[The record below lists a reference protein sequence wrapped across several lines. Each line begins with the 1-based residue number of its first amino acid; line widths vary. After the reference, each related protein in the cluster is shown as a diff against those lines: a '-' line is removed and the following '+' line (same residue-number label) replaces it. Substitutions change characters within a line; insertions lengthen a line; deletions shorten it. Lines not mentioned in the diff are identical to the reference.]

1 MQYTIALVGLNH
13 RTAPV
18 EIRERF
24 ALSETTPADLD
35 DLQDDGS
42 IREIMLLS
50 TCNRVEVL
58 AVSAQGQNPAEQIIK
73 AWEHACGAE
82 PGTLAGYTYVHS
94 DLQAVRHV
102 FRVASSLDSMV
113 LGEPQIL
120 GQLKDAYRLAVD
132 HNTSRVIINRLMH
145 KAFSV
150 AKRIRTETAI
160 AQSAVSISYA
170 AVELAKEIFGDLSRR
185 TAMLV
190 GAGEMAELAAA
201 HLINDGIASLLVTNR
216 TLARAQELAQRF
228 QGQAVPFSS
237 LFDSLNTADI
247 VISSTGASQT
257 VIQARDMR
265 QVLKK
270 RKYRPIFFIDIAVPR
285 DIDPDVN
292 RLDNVYLYDIDD
304 LKGVVE
310 ENLAQRREEAQA
322 AEVIVEEEVLH
333 FEEWLKSLAL
343 TPTIVDLLE
352 HGESIAHKEIQ
363 KTLKNLG
370 PDVSPEVVKAI
381 ETLGASLSRKLYHF
395 PITFLKRRS
404 QEEDSCQYF
413 VSLIRRMFDLD
424 QDVIPEDAHAFK
436 KKK

>member
-24 ALSETTPADLD
+24 ALSETSPADLD

-58 AVSAQGQNPAEQIIK
+58 AVSAQGQNPAGQIIK
-73 AWEHACGAE
+73 AWEYACGAE

-322 AEVIVEEEVLH
+322 AELIVEEEVLH

>member
-1 MQYTIALVGLNH
+1 MHYSIALVGLNH

-18 EIRERF
+18 EVRERF
-24 ALSETTPADLD
+24 ALTEASADTLAVLSELS
-35 DLQDDGS
+35 S
-42 IREIMLLS
+42 IREVMLLS
-50 TCNRVEVL
+50 TCNRVEIL
-58 AVSAQGQNPAEQIIK
+58 AISAGEGCPAQDVIR
-73 AWEHACGAE
+73 AWEESCCAE
-82 PGTLAGYTYVHS
+82 SGSLEEYTYVHT

-120 GQLKDAYRLAVD
+120 GQLKEAYRLAVGL
-132 HNTSRVIINRLMH
+132 NTSRVIINRLMH

-170 AVELAKEIFGDLSRR
+170 AVELAKEIFGDLSQR
-185 TAMLV
+185 TAMLL
-190 GAGEMAELAAA
+190 GAGEMAELAAT
-201 HLINDGIASLLVTNR
+201 HLINDGIANLLVVNR
-216 TLARAQELAQRF
+216 TFARAQELAQRF
-228 QGQAVPFSS
+228 QGQAVPFSE
-237 LFDSLNTADI
+237 LFDCLSRADI

-270 RKYRPIFFIDIAVPR
+270 RKFRPVFFIDIAVPR

-322 AEVIVEEEVLH
+322 AELIIEEEVLR
-333 FEEWLKSLAL
+333 FQEWLKSLNL

-352 HGESIAHKEIQ
+352 HGQSIAHKEIQ
-363 KTLKNLG
+363 KTMKNLG
-370 PDVSPEVVKAI
+370 PDVSPEVARAV
-381 ETLGASLSRKLYHF
+381 ETLGRSVAKKLYHY
-395 PITFLKRRS
+395 PVTFLKRRS
-404 QEEDSCQYF
+404 QEEDSCEYF

-424 QDVIPEDAHAFK
+424 QDVIPDDAHAFK

>member
-58 AVSAQGQNPAEQIIK
+58 AVSAQGQNPGEQIIK

>member
-58 AVSAQGQNPAEQIIK
+58 AVSAQGQNPGEQIIK

-270 RKYRPIFFIDIAVPR
+270 RKYRPIFFIEIGRASC
-285 DIDPDVN
+285 
-292 RLDNVYLYDIDD
+292 
-304 LKGVVE
+304 
-310 ENLAQRREEAQA
+310 RER
-322 AEVIVEEEVLH
+322 VCHRV
-333 FEEWLKSLAL
+333 
-343 TPTIVDLLE
+343 
-352 HGESIAHKEIQ
+352 
-363 KTLKNLG
+363 
-370 PDVSPEVVKAI
+370 
-381 ETLGASLSRKLYHF
+381 
-395 PITFLKRRS
+395 
-404 QEEDSCQYF
+404 
-413 VSLIRRMFDLD
+413 
-424 QDVIPEDAHAFK
+424 
-436 KKK
+436 

>member
-24 ALSETTPADLD
+24 ALTGTSPD
-35 DLQDDGS
+35 DLEVLRDDS
-42 IREIMLLS
+42 PIREAMVLS
-50 TCNRVEVL
+50 TCNRVEIL
-58 AVSAQGQNPAEQIIK
+58 AVSAQEQDPAEQVVK
-73 AWEHACGAE
+73 AWERACGAE
-82 PGTLAGYTYVHS
+82 PGTLAEYTYVHN
-94 DLQAVRHV
+94 DLQAVRHI

-120 GQLKDAYRLAVD
+120 GQLKEAYRLALD
-132 HNTSRVIINRLMH
+132 SNTSRVIINRLMH

-170 AVELAKEIFGDLSRR
+170 AVELAKEIFGDLSKR

-190 GAGEMAELAAA
+190 GAGEMAELAAT

-216 TLARAQELAQRF
+216 TYARARELAQRF

-237 LFDSLNTADI
+237 LFDSLSTADI
-247 VISSTGASQT
+247 VISSTGARQT
-257 VIQARDMR
+257 IIQAKDMR
-265 QVLKK
+265 QVLKT
-270 RKYRPIFFIDIAVPR
+270 RKNRPIFFIDIAVPR

-322 AEVIVEEEVLH
+322 AEVIIEEEVLR
-333 FEEWLKSLAL
+333 FQEWIKSLAL

-352 HGESIAHKEIQ
+352 HGETIARKEIQ

-370 PDVSPEVVKAI
+370 PDVSPDVARAI
-381 ETLGASLSRKLYHF
+381 ETMGTSLSKKLYHY

-404 QEEDSCQYF
+404 QEEDSCQFF